1 MSQLGSIENLRAQL
15 VKAGYSKEKI
25 EQVLTKHS
33 AEIQA
38 HQYYETGWNIQTKEC
53 DDQGAIAAYSKALA
67 IYPQFADAYFNRGI
81 SYQNLQQYEA
91 AIADYDKAIE
101 YNPQISTDVY
111 IHRGRSYEELGRSTD
126 AIADFSKALEAHPPD
141 QRAYFYRGY
150 SYCRIYLFD
159 LAVKDF
165 DSAIKINPLPIYFH
179 IRGCALVDLNRTEEA
194 IASFNRYIDLE
205 TVPEKITDAREII
218 SQLKQQ

>member
-1 MSQLGSIENLRAQL
+1 MSQQCSIENLRTQL
-15 VKAGYSKEKI
+15 AEAGYSEEKI
-25 EQVLTKHS
+25 EQVLLEHA

-38 HQYYETGWNIQTKEC
+38 HQRYEAGWNLQTNEN
-53 DDQGAIAAYSKALA
+53 DDQGAIAAYSEALA

-101 YNPQISTDVY
+101 HNPQISTDVY
-111 IHRGRSYEELGRSTD
+111 INRGRSYEELGRSAD
-126 AIADFSKALEAHPPD
+126 AIADFSKALEANPLD

-159 LAVKDF
+159 MAIEDF
-165 DSAIKINPLPIYFH
+165 DNAIKINPLPICFH

-194 IASFNRYIDLE
+194 IASFNRFIELE
-205 TVPEKITDAREII
+205 TDPEKVNDAREII